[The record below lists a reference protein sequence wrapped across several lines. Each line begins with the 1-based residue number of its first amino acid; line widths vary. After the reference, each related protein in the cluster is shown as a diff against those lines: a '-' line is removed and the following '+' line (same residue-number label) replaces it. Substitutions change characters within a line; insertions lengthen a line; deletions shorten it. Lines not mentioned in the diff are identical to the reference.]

1 MPALIIIW
9 RLVSPIVIEAIDIL
23 RILSIS
29 DFRFSHSVREIPT
42 LSNTMVI
49 VFAVLTSF
57 IKIGVTPIEF
67 INPIEIKAS

>member
-49 VFAVLTSF
+49 VFAGFDFFYQDWCDT
-57 IKIGVTPIEF
+57 
-67 INPIEIKAS
+67 N

>member
-49 VFAVLTSF
+49 VFQTVDKVPVFAGTFTMSTVFL
-57 IKIGVTPIEF
+57 V
-67 INPIEIKAS
+67 